1 MELLLVQVFSCKHPL
16 TCYSQGSYFWDMN
29 ILLKYMKWIIFEL
42 QIKIWKWTWSLQVNE
57 QPKWLKGT
65 WKNSGWESNPCSF
78 SHFVGQLAVSSLYH
92 MWNVPDLLL
101 FSHQSCWA
109 TMPLSMYDISGS
121 MFKSS
126 IIYTIWC
133 PEIIAKIFQIWT
145 MLTAVQVQVH
155 LFILIQLQ
163 SCALKAW

>member
-1 MELLLVQVFSCKHPL
+1 MPPTKLSSHPGMELLLVQVFSCKHSL

-29 ILLKYMKWIIFEL
+29 ILLKYWNESYLKVL

-65 WKNSGWESNPCSF
+65 WKNSGWESNPCLF

-109 TMPLSMYDISGS
+109 SMPLSMYDMSGS
-121 MFKSS
+121 MFKCS
-126 IIYTIWC
+126 II
-133 PEIIAKIFQIWT
+133 
-145 MLTAVQVQVH
+145 
-155 LFILIQLQ
+155 LFDV
-163 SCALKAW
+163 LK